1 MATNSVVRRVAQKEI
16 RLFFS
21 SPVAWLFLATF
32 AAATG
37 FIFFWVESFFARN
50 IADVRPLFEWMP
62 IVLILLCASLTM
74 RMWSDE
80 RQQGTLEHILTQP
93 ASLWQFVLGKF
104 WACLVLL
111 LIALVSTLP
120 LPLTVALIANL
131 DWGPVFG
138 GYLATVLLG
147 STYLAIGLFISAR
160 TDNPIVSLIGTGVV
174 CTLLYLVGSATFT
187 GFFEDRNAEVL
198 RLLGTGAR
206 FESIHR
212 GVIDL
217 RDLLY
222 YASLTAGFLALN
234 VYVLEKGRWARRA
247 GTQRQ
252 RQWRTGTLLLLG
264 NLVLANIWLS
274 QLAAQRLDLTEG
286 KLFSLSQATRSVL
299 DEVEEPLL
307 IRGYFSSQTHSLLAP
322 LVPQL
327 RDLLREYEIAGDGK
341 VKVEFVNPGES
352 PQAELEAN
360 TQYGIAATPFRIA
373 DRHQSSLVNAYF
385 NILVSYGS
393 EYKTLGFADLIE
405 VHASPDA
412 TAEVKLRNPEYDI
425 SHAIKKVIFDY
436 RSGGNLFEGVN
447 KPVEFIGYVSA
458 DALLPKQLRE
468 YKQAILPQL
477 ELAQRSSDGKFSF
490 RFIEPEAHDAAVAA
504 QIVERWGF
512 QPMSTPEADAEPFF
526 FYLTLADSQQVVKLP
541 TEDFNPATFRLILD
555 SGLKRFAPG
564 MTRIVALALPSANT
578 RQTDSLTFDNL
589 ERAIASDYS
598 IRMEDLSDGSV
609 TPEADILAVVAP
621 HKLDEK
627 SIFAIDQFLMR
638 GGTVVLSTSSF
649 TADFSGGDLRLKD
662 RDSGLQQW
670 LRHHGLDIAETVV
683 LDENSSSFHVP
694 TTRGAGDYEF
704 RDVQLI
710 EYPYFLDL
718 RQPGLSPEHAA
729 TANLPQVTMAW
740 ASPITVERGTGRHVS
755 ALLRSSPQAW
765 LSNSKDVMPKVDSSG
780 RSTLRPPPA
789 ENETGQSQSHHSIQ
803 NLGVVMEGRFTSM
816 FADVSSP
823 SNGTGANVNATA
835 NPAAPSRPRGLLER
849 SPESAR
855 IVLFSSN
862 DFISDKVLN
871 SLVAA
876 SGTQYLG
883 PLDLFRNT
891 LDWALQDEQLLQIRS
906 RAHFNRTLPP
916 MERQAQLLIEYFNY
930 GLALLWLAVLAL
942 ITWLQRVLLRQRYR
956 KGLNR

>member
-1 MATNSVVRRVAQKEI
+1 MATNSVLRRVAQKEV

-21 SPVAWLFLATF
+21 SPVAWLFLITF

-37 FIFFWVESFFARN
+37 FIFFWVEAFFARN

-62 IVLILLCASLTM
+62 IVLIFLCASLTM
-74 RMWSDE
+74 RMWSEE
-80 RQQGTLEHILTQP
+80 RQHGTLEHILTQP

-111 LIALVSTLP
+111 LIALASTLP
-120 LPLTVALIANL
+120 LPVTVALIANL
-131 DWGPVFG
+131 DWGPVAG

-147 STYLAIGLFISAR
+147 CTYLAVGLFVSAR
-160 TDNPIVSLIGTGVV
+160 TDNPIVSLIGTGLV
-174 CTLLYLVGSATFT
+174 CSLLYLLGSATFT
-187 GFFEDRNAEVL
+187 GFFQDRSAEIL

-206 FESIHR
+206 FESINR

-222 YASLTAGFLALN
+222 YLSLTAGFLALN
-234 VYVLEKGRWARRA
+234 VYSLEKGRWARRA
-247 GTQRQ
+247 GTARQ
-252 RQWRTGTLLLLG
+252 RQWRIGTLLVLG

-274 QLAAQRLDLTEG
+274 QLAAQRLDITEG
-286 KLFSLSQATRSVL
+286 KLFSLSPATLSVL

-307 IRGYFSSQTHSLLAP
+307 LRGYFSSQTHSLLAP

-327 RDLLREYEIAGDGK
+327 RDLLREYEVAGKGK
-341 VKVEFVNPGES
+341 VKVEFINPGED
-352 PQAELEAN
+352 PEAELEAN
-360 TQYGIAATPFRIA
+360 TQYGITATPFRIA
-373 DRHQSSLVNAYF
+373 DRHQSALVNAYF
-385 NILVSYGS
+385 NVLVSYGS

-405 VHASPDA
+405 VHASPNA
-412 TAEVKLRNPEYDI
+412 SAEVKLRNPEYDI
-425 SHAIKKVIFDY
+425 SHAIKKVLFDY
-436 RSGGNLFEGVN
+436 RSGGNLFEGIN
-447 KPVEFIGYVSA
+447 EPVELIGYVSA
-458 DALLPKQLRE
+458 DARLPRQLRE

-477 ELAQRSSDGKFSF
+477 ELAERNSDGKFSF
-490 RFIEPEAHDAAVAA
+490 RFIEPEAQGGVVAT

-512 QPMSTPEADAEPFF
+512 KPMSSTETGSDTFF
-526 FYLTLADSQQVVKLP
+526 FYLTLADAQQVVELP
-541 TEDFNPATFRLILD
+541 SEDFNPTAFRLILD

-564 MTRIVALALPSANT
+564 MTRIVALALPST
-578 RQTDSLTFDNL
+578 RSGPGDSLSFDNL

-598 IRMEDLSDGSV
+598 IRREDLADGSV

-621 HKLDEK
+621 QKLDET

-638 GGTVVLSTSSF
+638 GGTVVLATSPF
-649 TADFSGGDLRLKD
+649 TADFSGGDLRLKE

-670 LRHHGLDIAETVV
+670 LRHHGLDVAKSVV
-683 LDENSSSFHVP
+683 LDEKSSSFHVP

-718 RQPGLSPEHAA
+718 RQPGLSPDHAA

-740 ASPITVERGTGRHVS
+740 ASPISVARGTGRDVS
-755 ALLRSSPQAW
+755 VLLRSSPEAW
-765 LSNSKDVMPKVDSSG
+765 LSKNKDVMPKVDDNG
-780 RSTLRPPPA
+780 RSTLRPPAGKEEAGRPR
-789 ENETGQSQSHHSIQ
+789 SHHPIQ
-803 NLGVVMEGRFTSM
+803 KLGVVMEGRFTSM
-816 FADVSSP
+816 FAGDNSP
-823 SNGTGANVNATA
+823 PHGAASDEMA
-835 NPAAPSRPRGLLER
+835 GPAPLSRPHNLLER

-891 LDWALQDEQLLQIRS
+891 LDWSLQDEQLLHIRS

-916 MERQAQLLIEYFNY
+916 MEHQAQLLIEYFNY
-930 GLALLWLAVLAL
+930 GLALLYLAL
-942 ITWLQRVLLRQRYR
+942 LALVTWLQRALLRRRYR
-956 KGLNR
+956 KGLAK